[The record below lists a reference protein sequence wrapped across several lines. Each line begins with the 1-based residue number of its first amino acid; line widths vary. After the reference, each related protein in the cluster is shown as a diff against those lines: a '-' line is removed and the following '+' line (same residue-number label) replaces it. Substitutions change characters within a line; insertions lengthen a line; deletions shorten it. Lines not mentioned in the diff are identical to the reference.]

1 MRAWGRRLAIAVL
14 VSVITV
20 VAAVLLTM
28 RPGDRRLYPPETGT
42 PAVTVFLVSHGYHAG
57 LVLSRAAMAEVAA
70 RRNSEALSAVA
81 ARFALYPWIEIGW
94 GEEGFY
100 RNVPTIAS
108 LTFAMAVRALFAP
121 GNPSVLHVVGL
132 SGHPAVMFPHADI
145 IAPALSAE
153 GFEGLVDRIDRTF
166 APGPRGDP
174 VEDLGRGLYG
184 PSLFY
189 RAVGKF
195 NILRVCNHWL
205 ADLLDVAGV
214 PTSPVLA
221 TLPQGLFL
229 DLRWR
234 SGLVA
239 LARPVQAA
247 R

>member
-1 MRAWGRRLAIAVL
+1 MRRWARRAAIALALTIAVL
-14 VSVITV
+14 T
-20 VAAVLLTM
+20 AAVALTM
-28 RPGDRRLYPPETGT
+28 RPGDRRLYPPQTGT

-57 LVLSRAAMAEVAA
+57 LVLSRAGMAEVAA
-70 RRNSEALSAVA
+70 RRGDPALAAVA

-132 SGHPAVMFPHADI
+132 DAHPALTFPQADI
-145 IAPALSAE
+145 IAPALSAR
-153 GFEGLVDRIDRTF
+153 GFERLVDRIERTF
-166 APGPRGDP
+166 APGPHGEP
-174 VEDLGRGLYG
+174 VEDLGPGLYA

-189 RAVGKF
+189 RAVGTF

-234 SGLVA
+234 SGLAA